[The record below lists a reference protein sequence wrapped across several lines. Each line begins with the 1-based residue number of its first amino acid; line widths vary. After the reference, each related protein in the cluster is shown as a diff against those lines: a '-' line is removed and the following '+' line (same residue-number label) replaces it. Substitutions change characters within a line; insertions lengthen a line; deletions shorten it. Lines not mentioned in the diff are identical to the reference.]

1 MATKVRCPSGS
12 ETRRRHLL
20 DQESARRIAPIG
32 VAVVLLAYLGV
43 SGERTDVLAH
53 VCGLVWGLILGVFL
67 PELLA
72 RGALRR
78 SVQLACGIAAL
89 FMIALAWGLALRTA
103 PA

>member
-1 MATKVRCPSGS
+1 MAEAAHHEEEVLGKAY
-12 ETRRRHLL
+12 
-20 DQESARRIAPIG
+20 DARLMHR
-32 VAVVLLAYLGV
+32 LLAYLGV